1 MIDYRGRERGRF
13 EEERWRGARRRG
25 GRNRGPGSCVRAAQ
39 RLLMIPY
46 FDILSG
52 YSGSDEKELGYYR
65 HVSPLGVAAQ
75 FAWQLFV
82 KGLLRGNVID
92 GGRAA
97 GRDGTGA
104 FRVRDLANAIAGKR
118 EVEEEERE
126 ATGERKRGFNK
137 DMESVGA
144 QLSARQNY
152 SAYARAR
159 SADRSLKLDAD

>member
-1 MIDYRGRERGRF
+1 VIDCRGREQGRF
-13 EEERWRGARRRG
+13 EEERWRGARRCG

-92 GGRAA
+92 GGWRS
-97 GRDGTGA
+97 GA
-104 FRVRDLANAIAGKR
+104 TAPGHSAFAISRMRSQK
-118 EVEEEERE
+118 
-126 ATGERKRGFNK
+126 
-137 DMESVGA
+137 
-144 QLSARQNY
+144 SARWKRRRRRRRGRGN
-152 SAYARAR
+152 
-159 SADRSLKLDAD
+159 ADLIRTWRVSGCN